1 MDELE
6 RHNLIKEKK
15 LYVLEFI
22 KACCKHN
29 FLLASEILI
38 EFPEIRQDVNNDGV
52 PILIELLWEHN
63 VEGVEFLLKNG
74 FDPNVINQRKKHT
87 PLFLVANKEN
97 TEIAKILLKYGA
109 DMYLESN
116 STSSCYINFICP
128 FFRATEQG
136 NIKFM
141 KLMIENG
148 FDPFY
153 RDSHGKGIEN
163 YLPDEQ
169 DKKSKVLNFIKE
181 FKLPEKFTQCDSR
194 RKSPIL
200 TEKEMAITSFKE
212 FCEREEFIFAEKIL
226 KTYPFLLNSFDNKQ
240 IPQLILFNYL
250 HDNYVSIIEFLLKNG
265 FNPNSRN
272 YENSYTP
279 LMFAIEHFSLSIMK
293 VLIKNGADITLTAN
307 VSIYSYDENTKDIFS
322 KLNYFVSAYQLAAHK
337 GNIDAMALLIKYGVE
352 PLYKDSLGRSIYD
365 FLPPSNEMELR
376 EKVQKFLEQYKQK

>member
-15 LYVLEFI
+15 LYVFEFI
-22 KACCKHN
+22 RACYKHN
-29 FLLASEILI
+29 FLLATEILI
-38 EFPEIRQDVNNDGV
+38 EFPEIRQDVNDVGV

-63 VEGVEFLLKNG
+63 VESVELLLKNG

-265 FNPNSRN
+265 FNPNLRN
-272 YENSYTP
+272 YQNGHTS
-279 LMFAIEHFSLSIMK
+279 LMTAIENMALTIMET
-293 VLIKNGADITLTAN
+293 LIKNGADITLTAQ
-307 VSIYSYDENTKDIFS
+307 VCIWHLDENTKE
-322 KLNYFVSAYQLAAHK
+322 NYGQSENDVCAYQFATHV
-337 GNIDAMALLIKYGVE
+337 GNIEAMALLIKYGMN
-352 PLYKDSLGRSIYD
+352 PFYKDKIGRSID
-365 FLPPSNEMELR
+365 EFLPPINEPELR